1 MQVTLTT
8 EGPGEISVYAQDIAL
23 TVRCVVQRVDARHWR
38 LSAQDWKA
46 NAWHHQAVIDIYPA
60 QGIALVHAGVFLE
73 RLRLATQT
81 QPVPAAC
88 SACGWRGPQTA
99 AGECYQCADPDA
111 KRWDAARRVR

>member
-81 QPVPAAC
+81 QPLLAAC
-88 SACGWRGPQTA
+88 TACGWRGPQTA

-111 KRWDAARRVR
+111 QRWDAARRVR

>member
-46 NAWHHQAVIDIYPA
+46 NAWHHQAVIDIYPRPGCRPRPRRRILGA
-60 QGIALVHAGVFLE
+60 PPPGDPNPARALGLFGVWLV
-73 RLRLATQT
+73 R
-81 QPVPAAC
+81 PA
-88 SACGWRGPQTA
+88 
-99 AGECYQCADPDA
+99 D
-111 KRWDAARRVR
+111 RRR